1 MSTVTSRLSTWIR
14 RPSAWIEII
23 AWAALAAF
31 VVATLGPALT
41 GHATFLNTGLLSRYT
56 PWAQTLG
63 ADGGSTNVYTSDPLD
78 SNAPQTSML
87 VRLAHA
93 GVFAA
98 WDPYVAGGTVLG
110 GVPDSGQWS
119 PLSLPWWIL
128 PLSYAPGAVKFLE
141 IVVITIGMSLLLRRW
156 GVPRAGWPIAALLYS
171 ASGFMVAWS
180 NWPQT
185 RVAAFLPLLFWAI
198 DRAAVE
204 LRKRDLLSVGG
215 AVSAMLLG
223 GFPAIVGY
231 ALFFGGVFFLART
244 IVAHRS
250 LLRVLASAGI
260 AVGGIVVGVLLT
272 AWQLVP
278 FALNAASVVDFSGR
292 AQRGPNGLGQVPLVT
307 SWVPDIS
314 FAQASGAAWGTRNP
328 VEEYSFLGV
337 AALVLVAAALLVRP
351 VLRPVTLPD
360 DATDAERDAATRRAR
375 RTVGTVWVVA
385 GVLAFSVVVVYLGG
399 PLLTLV
405 RELPV
410 FNSNPIGR
418 ARCVVLFLAAATA
431 GVGFGRLTDA
441 EHLRGEL
448 ARFRTAS
455 PRARVGRVAVVLVVL
470 LVAVGVALLTFRAL
484 ELVPEQYVHATKL
497 EVLVVG
503 VLGVAAVVAVLVV
516 WATRNRVVRTVAL
529 GAVAAMV
536 AVPAITATKPWWP
549 LAPASTFFPEAPAI
563 TYLQDHMTDQDR
575 YTTTGNATLL
585 GAASYFGIRSVTG
598 HTFQTREW
606 KQLMRAVDP
615 DTYPTATYLTLEP
628 NLMPQLA
635 ESGILDRLATEYMIA
650 DPSAPL
656 AGKTE
661 AAPERT
667 TWTDLTADRST
678 VESASQ
684 RGPLNGIT
692 FTGPPATTLAPGGMH
707 LTVAV
712 VADDSGETLAS
723 TESWVPGLGGPRN
736 VALQGSDIPDDTA
749 WHLVLTVTGQ
759 QSVVPIGTD
768 DDGKAVISIAR
779 PVAADRVSV
788 VHTGDATIYQRGN
801 ALPRVRWASSAV
813 VEPTTEGL
821 LRTLADQSLPDDTVV
836 LSERPVHRA
845 DADATARVTL
855 EPSDVNSTVARV
867 DATGGGWVVV
877 ADSLQRDGWS
887 ATVDGE
893 PTDLVRADSVGG
905 AVWVPAGEHTVELQ
919 YHTPGIREGI
929 LLSAV
934 TAAVAA
940 GTCATVL
947 LLRRRR
953 RRRTT

>member
-1 MSTVTSRLSTWIR
+1 MSTVASRLSTWIR
-14 RPSAWIEII
+14 RPSAWVEII
-23 AWAALAAF
+23 AWAALVAF
-31 VVATLGPALT
+31 VAFTLGPALT
-41 GHATFLNTGLLSRYT
+41 GHATFLNTGLLARYT

-98 WDPYVAGGTVLG
+98 WDPYVAGGTALG

-231 ALFFGGVFFLART
+231 ALFFGGVFFLVRT
-244 IVAHRS
+244 VVAHRAW
-250 LLRVLASAGI
+250 LRVLASAGI
-260 AVGGIVVGVLLT
+260 AVGGIVTGVFLS

-278 FALNAASVVDFSGR
+278 FALNAVSVVDFSGR

-314 FAQASGAAWGTRNP
+314 FAQATGAAWGTRNP

-351 VLRPVTLPD
+351 VARDVALPST
-360 DATDAERDAATRRAR
+360 ASAAERDAAALRAR
-375 RTVGTVWVVA
+375 RTVGTVWVLA
-385 GVLAFSVVVVYLGG
+385 AVLALAVVVVYLGG
-399 PLLTLV
+399 PLLTAV

-418 ARCVVLFLAAATA
+418 ARCVVLFLGAAAA

-441 EHLRGEL
+441 EHLRAEVT
-448 ARFRTAS
+448 RFRTAS
-455 PRARVGRVAVVLVVL
+455 PPARAGRIAVVVVVVLV
-470 LVAVGVALLTFRAL
+470 AAGVALLTFRAL
-484 ELVPEQYVHATKL
+484 ELVPKQYVHATKV

-503 VLGVAAVVAVLVV
+503 VLGVAAVLAVLVV
-516 WATRNRVVRTVAL
+516 WATRNRVVRAVAL

-536 AVPAITATKPWWP
+536 VVPAVTATKPWWP
-549 LAPASTFFPEAPAI
+549 LAPASTFYPEAPAI
-563 TYLQDHMTDQDR
+563 EYLQDHVSDQDR

-585 GAASYFGIRSVTG
+585 GAASYFHIRSITG

-628 NLMPQLA
+628 NRMPQLA
-635 ESGILDRLATEYMIA
+635 ESGILDRLATRYMIA

-656 AGKTE
+656 AGDTE

-667 TWTDLTADRST
+667 TWTDLTPERST
-678 VESASQ
+678 VESATQ
-684 RGPLNGIT
+684 RGPVNGIT
-692 FTGPPATTLAPGGMH
+692 FTGPPATTLAPGGMR

-723 TESWVPGLGGPRN
+723 TKSWVPGLGGPRN
-736 VALQGSDIPDDTA
+736 VALQGSDIPADTA
-749 WHLVLTVTGQ
+749 WHLVITVTGQ

-768 DDGKAVISIAR
+768 DDGKAVISVTR

-788 VHTGDATIYQRGN
+788 VHTGDATIYRRSN

-813 VEPTTEGL
+813 VEPDTEGM

-836 LSERPVHRA
+836 LSARPEHRA
-845 DADATARVTL
+845 DPDATAKVVLR
-855 EPSDVNSTVARV
+855 PSDVNSTVARV

-877 ADSLQRDGWS
+877 ADSLQRDGWT

-893 PTDLVRADSVGG
+893 PTDLVRADSVGA
-905 AVWVPAGEHTVELQ
+905 AVWVPAGQHTVELE
-919 YHTPGIREGI
+919 YHTPGLREGI

-940 GTCATVL
+940 ATCTVVL

-953 RRRTT
+953 RRRAA

>member
-1 MSTVTSRLSTWIR
+1 MATERLPVRTRLATWIR
-14 RPSAWIEII
+14 RPSAWVEIL
-23 AWAALAAF
+23 AWAALVAF
-31 VVATLGPALT
+31 VAWTLGPALT
-41 GHATFLNTGLLSRYT
+41 GHGTFLNTGLLSRYT
-56 PWAQTLG
+56 PWAQTFG
-63 ADGGSTNVYTSDPLD
+63 ADGGSTNIYTSDPLD

-141 IVVITIGMSLLLRRW
+141 IVVITVGMSLLLRRW
-156 GVPRAGWPIAALLYS
+156 GVPRPGWPIAALLYS

-185 RVAAFLPLLFWAI
+185 RVAAFIPLLFWAI

-204 LRKRDLLSVGG
+204 LRARDVLGVAG
-215 AVSAMLLG
+215 ALAAMLLG

-231 ALFFGGVFFLART
+231 TLFFGGVFFLART
-244 IVAHRS
+244 IVAHRHWR
-250 LLRVLASAGI
+250 RVLVSAAI
-260 AVGGIVVGVLLT
+260 AVGGIVVGILLS

-292 AQRGPNGLGQVPLVT
+292 GQSGPNGLGQVPLVT
-307 SWVPDIS
+307 SWIPDIS
-314 FAQASGAAWGTRNP
+314 FAQATGAAWGTRNP

-351 VLRPVTLPD
+351 VAPD
-360 DATDAERDAATRRAR
+360 APLSALQAR
-375 RTVGTVWVVA
+375 RTVGIVAIVA
-385 GVLAFSVVVVYLGG
+385 GLLAFCVVVVYLGG

-418 ARCVVLFLAAATA
+418 ARCVVLFVGAALA
-431 GVGFGRLTDA
+431 GVGFGRLVEPRNLRA
-441 EHLRGEL
+441 EV
-448 ARFRTAS
+448 ARFRAAS
-455 PRARVGRVAVVLVVL
+455 PLGRTGRIVLLAVVALVIAGVTVL
-470 LVAVGVALLTFRAL
+470 TLQALQ
-484 ELVPEQYVHATKL
+484 LVPQAYGRATKT

-503 VLGVAAVVAVLVV
+503 ITGLAAVAAVLVV
-516 WATRNRVVRTVAL
+516 WSTRARVVRVVAL

-536 AVPAITATKPWWP
+536 AVPAIAATKPWWP
-549 LAPASTFFPEAPAI
+549 LAPTSTFYPEAPAI
-563 TYLQDHMTDQDR
+563 EYLQDHMTDQER

-628 NLMPQLA
+628 NRMPELA

-650 DPSAPL
+650 DPSAVL
-656 AGKTE
+656 AGKAE

-667 TWTDLTADRST
+667 TWTDLTEDRTT
-678 VESASQ
+678 VESRSYT
-684 RGPLNGIT
+684 GPLNGIT
-692 FTGPPATTLAPGGMH
+692 FTGPPATTLAPDGMQ

-723 TESWVPGLGGPRN
+723 TKSWVPGLGGPRN
-736 VALQGSDIPDDTA
+736 VALQGSDIPSDTS
-749 WHLVLTVTGQ
+749 WHLVITVTGQ
-759 QSVVPIGTD
+759 VSVVPIGTD
-768 DDGKAVISIAR
+768 DDGKAVIGVTR
-779 PVAADRVSV
+779 PVAEDHVTV
-788 VHTGDATIYQRGN
+788 VHTGDATIYRRAD

-813 VEPTTEGL
+813 VETTTDGL
-821 LRTLADQSLPDDTVV
+821 LRTLADQSLPDSTVV
-836 LSERPVHRA
+836 LSAEPDHRA
-845 DADATARVTL
+845 DPDGTATVDLR
-855 EPSDVNSTVARV
+855 PSDVNQTIARV
-867 DATGGGWVVV
+867 DATGDGWVVV
-877 ADSLQRDGWS
+877 ADSLQRDGWT

-893 PTDLVRADSVGG
+893 PADMVRADSAGA
-905 AVWVPAGEHTVELQ
+905 AVWVPAGQHTVELQ

-934 TAAVAA
+934 TALVAA
-940 GTCATVL
+940 LTCVVVVL
-947 LLRRRR
+947 VGRRR
-953 RRRTT
+953 RRRTTARD